1 MIEIWVGLS
10 YQDKITTSDSFLSQS
25 LWHNFPISVMD
36 KPIFYKN
43 WQQSGITSE
52 NQIVKQKPS
61 IFLAPW
67 EFESMYQT
75 KVYLLVFYG
84 KSSAQKMIW
93 KCHNWQNTTTNVNHQ
108 KNFSGVFM
116 REDKPSRLVYGKRVR
131 VNSTMSIQLKWN
143 GIIQEDRVFKLA
155 DCMNYW
161 ISFSIFHQT
170 LATNR
175 LLVKKRLY
183 KWYN

>member
-1 MIEIWVGLS
+1 LDKHGEATILNNLNIKDTKDNSKSLSPFLGEMIEIWVGLS

-43 WQQSGITSE
+43 WQQSEITSE

-93 KCHNWQNTTTNVNHQ
+93 KCHN
-108 KNFSGVFM
+108 
-116 REDKPSRLVYGKRVR
+116 
-131 VNSTMSIQLKWN
+131 
-143 GIIQEDRVFKLA
+143 
-155 DCMNYW
+155 
-161 ISFSIFHQT
+161 
-170 LATNR
+170 
-175 LLVKKRLY
+175 
-183 KWYN
+183 